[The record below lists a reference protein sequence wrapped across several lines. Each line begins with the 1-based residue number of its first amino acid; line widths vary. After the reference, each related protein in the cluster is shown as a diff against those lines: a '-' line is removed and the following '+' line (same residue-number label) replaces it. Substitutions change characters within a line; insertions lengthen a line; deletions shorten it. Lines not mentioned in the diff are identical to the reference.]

1 MTTVVKLDT
10 YHTIMCYV
18 RMNGR
23 FKQENKKNCF
33 EISMVGPRIVQR
45 LWLHMNV
52 QRNYNFVSHFHMYG
66 NFRL

>member
-10 YHTIMCYV
+10 YHVLC
-18 RMNGR
+18 
-23 FKQENKKNCF
+23 KN
-33 EISMVGPRIVQR
+33 EWMVSMVGPRIVQR